1 VTTKLKASLLLVGV
15 FLLGAVAGGGV
26 SFAYTQREAA
36 EMLGTGSPDFRARR
50 FFHALSRE
58 LDLTGEQEAAIR
70 EIMEAQGPKRDELS
84 RELFERCGKP
94 LREQR
99 ERAESQ
105 IRAVLTPE
113 QQARFDE
120 ITEKHH
126 RRFLFDRHR
135 RHGRP
140 PSGRPAP

>member
-84 RELFERCGKP
+84 RELFERCGSAGP
-94 LREQR
+94 
-99 ERAESQ
+99 
-105 IRAVLTPE
+105 
-113 QQARFDE
+113 
-120 ITEKHH
+120 
-126 RRFLFDRHR
+126 RRGD
-135 RHGRP
+135 
-140 PSGRPAP
+140 PAPPAVRLPVAERPR